1 MYWPHAFCVRKKRL
15 HCGIHIIAA
24 PKIGRYLR
32 CCFLARKIHT
42 KIKFKSKQKS
52 AADSMASKSAAE
64 SISAGKGGSNCPKE
78 LREREGGVSVF
89 GGKFRKMVF
98 GRPEALLLCGER
110 RMLWFLW
117 RIFFLFFPLKRR
129 RWAFEV
135 RNKKRHLAKSEQIG
149 EIDLTLTG
157 MCKNEQT
164 TFHNISQLHTFKF
177 TEAKYYI

>member
-1 MYWPHAFCVRKKRL
+1 MPFVPKKRL
-15 HCGIHIIAA
+15 LPGIHIITA

-52 AADSMASKSAAE
+52 TADSMASKSAAE

-117 RIFFLFFPLKRR
+117 RIFLHFFHSR
-129 RWAFEV
+129 EEDE
-135 RNKKRHLAKSEQIG
+135 HSKSETRNVI
-149 EIDLTLTG
+149 
-157 MCKNEQT
+157 
-164 TFHNISQLHTFKF
+164 
-177 TEAKYYI
+177 